1 MRENRGASVSVR
13 SFRRLLNF
21 KYKRPG
27 RIGGILSGVNEY
39 NYKQVG
45 PGRLARSVVG

>member
-27 RIGGILSGVNEY
+27 RIGGIILSGVNEY
-39 NYKQVG
+39 NYKQ
-45 PGRLARSVVG
+45 

>member
-27 RIGGILSGVNEY
+27 IILSGVNEY
-39 NYKQVG
+39 NYKQVE